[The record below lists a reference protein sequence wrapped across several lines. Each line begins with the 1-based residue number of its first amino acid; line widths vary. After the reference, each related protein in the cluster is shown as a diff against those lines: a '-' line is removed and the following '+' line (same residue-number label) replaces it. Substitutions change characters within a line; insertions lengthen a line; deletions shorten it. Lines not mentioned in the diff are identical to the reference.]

1 MTIRRNNL
9 DEAYLSWRDGDW
21 ASGQICNNWA
31 LQKVQRAHHQGPGSP
46 SQPQPTNAKGRAAGT
61 NTVRV
66 GPWAWEAVRKGC
78 RLHHEEAVYMCSFLW
93 LSSISLLEKA
103 MAPQSSILAWK
114 IPWTE
119 EPGRLQSMGSLTV
132 RHDWATSLSLFTFMP
147 WRRKWQPT
155 PLFLPGESQGRG
167 SLVGFHLWSHTEWDM
182 TEAT

>member
-103 MAPQSSILAWK
+103 MATHSSTHAWK
-114 IPWTE
+114 IPWVE
-119 EPGRLQSMGSLTV
+119 VAKSLTL
-132 RHDWATSLSLFTFMP
+132 LSDFTFPFMP

-155 PLFLPGESQGRG
+155 PVFLPGASQGRG
-167 SLVGFHLWSHTEWDM
+167 SLVGCHLWGRTESDT